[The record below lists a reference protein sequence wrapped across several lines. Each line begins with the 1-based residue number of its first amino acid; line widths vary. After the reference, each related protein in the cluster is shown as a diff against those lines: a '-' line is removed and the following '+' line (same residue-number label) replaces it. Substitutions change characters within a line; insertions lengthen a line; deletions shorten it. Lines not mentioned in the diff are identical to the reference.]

1 MSDVLVQFRRVTPC
15 FFSHARCGKIA
26 FSIPANDSPSVRDL
40 QSRNGELALPNRQ
53 LTMALARLQEA
64 AAEPVIVIA
73 NLTPRQRE
81 VMTLVLA
88 GHPNKTI
95 AADLNISQRTVENHR
110 AAIMRRTGATS
121 LPALVRLSLGVA

>member
-1 MSDVLVQFRRVTPC
+1 MPDDLAQKKGFTPPY
-15 FFSHARCGKIA
+15 FTLGRGGTIA
-26 FSIPANDSPSVRDL
+26 FAIPANDSPSVRDL
-40 QSRNGELALPNRQ
+40 QSHNGKLVLHNRQ
-53 LTMALARLQEA
+53 LIMALARLQA
-64 AAEPVIVIA
+64 TAEPVAPMA

>member
-1 MSDVLVQFRRVTPC
+1 MSDDLVQFRRVTPRLVT
-15 FFSHARCGKIA
+15 HARGGTIA

-40 QSRNGELALPNRQ
+40 QSRNGELSLHDSQ

-73 NLTPRQRE
+73 DLTPRQRQ

-88 GHPNKTI
+88 GHPDKII

-110 AAIMRRTGATS
+110 AAIMRRTGAAS
-121 LPALVRLSLGVA
+121 LPALVRLSPGVA